1 MAVRN
6 RYLEGMVL
14 SLLSRMAQGSYSYEI
29 RKLLGQVSLISEAT
43 IYGICGRLE
52 KQRNIRADPAVHIVD
67 GRIRKYYRI
76 TEAGITALKKIKKE
90 YQRERE
96 QLDHWLG

>member
-1 MAVRN
+1 MAARN

-29 RKLLGQVSLISEAT
+29 RKMLGQVSSISEAT

-52 KQRNIRADPAVHIVD
+52 KQGYIRADPAVHIVD

-76 TEAGITALKKIKKE
+76 IEAGITTLKKIKKE

>member
-1 MAVRN
+1 
-6 RYLEGMVL
+6 MVFVGGWK
-14 SLLSRMAQGSYSYEI
+14 S
-29 RKLLGQVSLISEAT
+29 KDT
-43 IYGICGRLE
+43 
-52 KQRNIRADPAVHIVD
+52 
-67 GRIRKYYRI
+67 RKYYRI